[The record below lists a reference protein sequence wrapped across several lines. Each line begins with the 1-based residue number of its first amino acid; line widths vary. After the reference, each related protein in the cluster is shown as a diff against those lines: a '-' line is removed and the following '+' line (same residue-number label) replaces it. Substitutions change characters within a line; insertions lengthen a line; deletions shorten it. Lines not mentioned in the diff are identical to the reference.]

1 VSLHGR
7 ETFIGRCQPPLEHS
21 ATEQTQRRKAP
32 SAAIVRCSGVYSR
45 TLAQARIE
53 PMRHAADG
61 EAMADYGGIVIITR
75 EPDLADAPF
84 YREQHSVVG
93 RFVGHREGDD
103 GSFLEAS
110 PVEMW
115 DDVDE
120 AIAWGRGR
128 APVVVVRL
136 GEHDRHDLLSG

>member
-1 VSLHGR
+1 
-7 ETFIGRCQPPLEHS
+7 
-21 ATEQTQRRKAP
+21 
-32 SAAIVRCSGVYSR
+32 
-45 TLAQARIE
+45 
-53 PMRHAADG
+53 MRHAADG

-84 YREQHSVVG
+84 YREQHSAVG
-93 RFVGHREGDD
+93 RFVAHREGDD

-136 GEHDRHDLLSG
+136 GNTIDTIYSAGEAPAPEARPWPPT